1 MTDWLE
7 VREVEKVFGGAP
19 VLRGVSFAVGDGEI
33 MALLGPSGCG
43 KSTLLRIIAGLESAD
58 RGSVS
63 LAGRDLAGTPVH
75 ERGFGLMF
83 QDWAL
88 FPHRTVAENI
98 AFGLRMQRR
107 PRAEVAARVE
117 EMLGTIGLAG
127 YGGRSVLELSGGERQ
142 RVALAR
148 SLAPRPRL
156 LMLDEPLGSLD
167 RTLRERLTGEL
178 REIILAAGVTAVY
191 VTHDQVEAWAVADRL
206 VLMRAGT
213 VAQIGTPQQ
222 LYGQPASAFVA
233 QFLGLNNLLAV
244 DAAGLDAGGPWVE
257 TSLGRIALAA
267 GTAQPAA
274 GSLLL
279 IRPEA
284 ARAATDGAPNQ
295 FAGTIERATFRG
307 GNVRALWRHSSG
319 TLLEVDLGS
328 DLGADVGSVVTFAL
342 EPSRLSLIAD
352 RSGWLEPTSPGL

>member
-1 MTDWLE
+1 MTTWLE

-19 VLRGVSFAVGDGEI
+19 VLRGVSFEVGDGEI

-107 PRAEVAARVE
+107 PRAEVAARVD

-127 YGGRSVLELSGGERQ
+127 YGGRGVCDPRSGRGLGR
-142 RVALAR
+142 RR
-148 SLAPRPRL
+148 SA
-156 LMLDEPLGSLD
+156 GA
-167 RTLRERLTGEL
+167 
-178 REIILAAGVTAVY
+178 AAGRRGGP
-191 VTHDQVEAWAVADRL
+191 DR
-206 VLMRAGT
+206 
-213 VAQIGTPQQ
+213 
-222 LYGQPASAFVA
+222 QPAAA
-233 QFLGLNNLLAV
+233 LR
-244 DAAGLDAGGPWVE
+244 AAGLGLCGPVPRPEQPAGGRCCWR
-257 TSLGRIALAA
+257 GRRRTVGGNQPRAAA
-267 GTAQPAA
+267 G
-274 GSLLL
+274 
-279 IRPEA
+279 
-284 ARAATDGAPNQ
+284 GAPNQ

-307 GNVRALWRHSSG
+307 GNVRALWRHTSG

-328 DLGADVGSVVTFAL
+328 DLGADVGCVVTLAL
-342 EPSRLSLIAD
+342 EPSSLSLIAD